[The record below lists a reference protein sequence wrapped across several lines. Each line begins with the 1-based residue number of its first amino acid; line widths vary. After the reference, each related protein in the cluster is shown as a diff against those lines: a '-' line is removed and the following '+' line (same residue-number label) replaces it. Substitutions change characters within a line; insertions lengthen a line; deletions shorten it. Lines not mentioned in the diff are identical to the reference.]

1 MFKPKN
7 TKEEYA
13 LLVGDDKNFSKT
25 TEYLLP
31 LINQALL
38 RIRKEDARKSHQEN
52 LIKIIPLAIE
62 RFLENSDNIRK
73 EIKFSTYFTWYIH
86 EELKAKV

>member
-13 LLVGDDKNFSKT
+13 LLTGDDEYLSKT

-31 LINQALL
+31 LIDQALPRIQDESARTLHRKNL
-38 RIRKEDARKSHQEN
+38 RVA
-52 LIKIIPLAIE
+52 IPIAAK
-62 RFLENSDNIRK
+62 RFLENPDNIRK
-73 EIKFSTYFTWYIH
+73 EIKFSIYFTWYIH
-86 EELKAKV
+86 QELKH